1 MRQPQSWL
9 LALLSVLALM
19 STAATAS
26 AEEKIFGGHV
36 EVGATGINTKDN
48 AARVNEYVRGRSEDG
63 LSFAPKLF
71 VEGDL
76 GEHSAFELEAD
87 ANGPRDQQ
95 FNMELDAGRIFR
107 LGFDYQVLEHWKDHE
122 TLDQMGAT
130 GRDDV
135 LGAQPSVTTDKIMAD
150 LDAAGHNIY
159 PLPPGVSGV
168 TGVGGGTLPVGY
180 DPLQAYT
187 EELSNDYLVTRRE
200 LKSEAALV
208 IPALPNVIFHA
219 GMRIEK
225 RQGMEQAIG
234 MTKCDSCHVSA
245 VDKKIDEVTEDYT
258 FGATGKFGLLTVDY
272 EYLTRT
278 FSESGSTPSR
288 YYEDAQNAT
297 AYNMLYEYGDYPF
310 GRTPDSEKDSHAL
323 KARIDLPKD
332 TSLTASYIKSD
343 IESSKDQ
350 TQGEYLLLDGSTLK
364 SEYESVGTKL
374 AGKIGKNL
382 RLSLRGS
389 MYDIDVNGNEIYYP
403 ARDAANAAAA
413 WPETNTDAWHSAE
426 ARKVKEVGTDL
437 VYRLAR
443 GTTLRLGYEFE
454 EVDRDEEEL
463 LETDTQTLKASV
475 KTRLNKT
482 LSGNLSYQ
490 FQKIDEPLPGAE
502 VGIAQGDGIQ
512 DPLGSGLWYYNT
524 ADFRNPAF
532 FTPTPPPNANPN
544 PAIHF
549 TSTPTWYWT
558 DVYPNRQLESTSLP
572 DEVHE
577 AKLSTTWAI
586 SANKA
591 ATFFAR
597 VRQAEN
603 DEVEFEQTTYV
614 PGVSLWYAPNGK
626 MNLTMAYTFNKQ
638 ETENQM
644 CVGWYHG

>member
-1 MRQPQSWL
+1 MRQPQYWL
-9 LALLSVLALM
+9 LTLMSVLALM

-26 AEEKIFGGHV
+26 AEEKVFGGQV

-71 VEGDL
+71 VEGDM

-87 ANGPRDQQ
+87 VNGPRDQK
-95 FNMELDAGRIFR
+95 FNLELDAARIFR
-107 LGFDYQVLEHWKDHE
+107 LGLDYQVLEHWKDHE

-130 GRDDV
+130 ARDDI
-135 LGAQPSVTTDKIMAD
+135 GGSQPSVTTDKIFAN
-150 LDAAGHNIY
+150 LPAGA
-159 PLPPGVSGV
+159 S
-168 TGVGGGTLPVGY
+168 VGGGTLNY

-200 LKSEAALV
+200 LKSEAELV
-208 IPALPNVIFHA
+208 IPSLPNVVFHT

-225 RQGMEQAIG
+225 RQGLEQAIG
-234 MTKCDSCHVSA
+234 VTKCDSCHVSA
-245 VDKKIDEVTEDYT
+245 VGKKIDEVTEDYT
-258 FGATGKFGLLTVDY
+258 FGASGKFGLLTVDY
-272 EYLTRT
+272 EYLTRS
-278 FSESGSTPSR
+278 FSESGSTPIR
-288 YYEDAQNAT
+288 YYEDATNPT
-297 AYNMLYEYGDYPF
+297 AYNMLYENGDYPF

-332 TSLTASYIKSD
+332 TSLTASYVKSD
-343 IESSKDQ
+343 IESSKSP

-364 SEYESVGTKL
+364 SEYESFGTKL

-382 RLSLRGS
+382 RLSLRGGI
-389 MYDIDVNGNEIYYP
+389 YDIDVNGNEIYYP

-413 WPETNTDAWHSAE
+413 WPNTNTDEWNSAE
-426 ARKVKEVGTDL
+426 ARKVKEVGADL

-454 EVDRDEEEL
+454 EEDRDEEEL

-475 KTRLNKT
+475 KTRLNKA
-482 LSGNLSYQ
+482 LSGNFSYQ
-490 FQKIDEPLPGAE
+490 FQKIDDPLPGAH
-502 VGIAQGDGIQ
+502 VGIAQGDPLAIQ

-524 ADFRNPAF
+524 AAMNTPGDQLPAA
-532 FTPTPPPNANPN
+532 TPDN
-544 PAIHF
+544 
-549 TSTPTWYWT
+549 TWYWT

-591 ATFFAR
+591 ATLFAR

-603 DEVEFEQTTYV
+603 DAVEFEQTTYV

>member
-1 MRQPQSWL
+1 MRQPQYWL
-9 LALLSVLALM
+9 LTLLSVLALM

-71 VEGDL
+71 VEGNP
-76 GEHSAFELEAD
+76 GEHSAFALEAD
-87 ANGPRDQQ
+87 VHGPRDQK
-95 FNMELDAGRIFR
+95 FNLELDAARIFR
-107 LGFDYQVLEHWKDHE
+107 LGFDYQVMEHWKDHE

-130 GRDDV
+130 GRDDT
-135 LGAQPSVTTDKIMAD
+135 LGSQPSVTTDKIMAD
-150 LDAAGHNIY
+150 LISAG
-159 PLPPGVSGV
+159 LPAS
-168 TGVGGGTLPVGY
+168 VGGGTLNY

-200 LKSEAALV
+200 IKSEAELV
-208 IPALPNVIFHA
+208 IPALPNVVFHT

-234 MTKCDSCHVSA
+234 VTKCDSCHVSA
-245 VDKKIDEVTEDYT
+245 VGKKIDEVTEDYT

-278 FSESGSTPSR
+278 FSESGSTPFR
-288 YYEDAQNAT
+288 YYEDAQNGT
-297 AYNMLYEYGDYPF
+297 AYNMLYENGDYPF

-332 TSLTASYIKSD
+332 TSLSASYVKSD
-343 IESSKDQ
+343 IESSKSQ
-350 TQGEYLLLDGSTLK
+350 TQGEYLLLDGNALK

-374 AGKIGKNL
+374 ATKIGKNL

-389 MYDIDVNGNEIYYP
+389 MYDIDVNGNAVYYP
-403 ARDAANAAAA
+403 QRDAAVNASGATA
-413 WPETNTDAWHSAE
+413 WGDGDTDAWHSAE
-426 ARKVKEVGTDL
+426 ARKVKEVGADL

-454 EVDRDEEEL
+454 EEDRDLEEL
-463 LETDTQTLKASV
+463 LETDTHTLKASV
-475 KTRLNKT
+475 KTRLNKA
-482 LSGNLSYQ
+482 LSGNFSYQ
-490 FQKIDEPLPGAE
+490 FQKIDDPLPGAH

-524 ADFRNPAF
+524 ADF
-532 FTPTPPPNANPN
+532 TPN
-544 PAIHF
+544 P
-549 TSTPTWYWT
+549 TTPTWYWT
-558 DVYPNRQLESTSLP
+558 DVYPNRQLESTNLP

-603 DEVEFEQTTYV
+603 DAVEFEQTTYV

-638 ETENQM
+638 ETENRM

>member
-1 MRQPQSWL
+1 MRQPQYWL
-9 LALLSVLALM
+9 LTLLSVLALM

-26 AEEKIFGGHV
+26 AEEKVLGGQV
-36 EVGATGINTKDN
+36 EVGFSGMNTKDN

-63 LSFAPKLF
+63 LSFAPKLAL
-71 VEGDL
+71 EGNP
-76 GEHSAFELEAD
+76 GEHSAFALEAD
-87 ANGPRDQQ
+87 VNGPRDQK
-95 FNMELDAGRIFR
+95 FNLELDAARIFR

-135 LGAQPSVTTDKIMAD
+135 GGSQPSVTTDKIMAD
-150 LDAAGHNIY
+150 LIAAG
-159 PLPPGVSGV
+159 LPAS
-168 TGVGGGTLPVGY
+168 VGGGTLNY

-200 LKSEAALV
+200 LKSEAELV
-208 IPALPNVIFHA
+208 IPTLPNVVFHT

-225 RQGMEQAIG
+225 RQGLEQAIG
-234 MTKCDSCHVSA
+234 VTKCDSCHVSA
-245 VDKKIDEVTEDYT
+245 VGKKIDEVTEDYT

-278 FSESGSTPSR
+278 FSESGSTPFR
-288 YYEDAQNAT
+288 YYEDAQNGT
-297 AYNMLYEYGDYPF
+297 AYNMLYENGDYPF

-332 TSLTASYIKSD
+332 TSLSASYVKSD
-343 IESSKDQ
+343 IESSKSQ
-350 TQGEYLLLDGSTLK
+350 TQGEYLLLDGNALK

-374 AGKIGKNL
+374 ATKIGKNL

-389 MYDIDVNGNEIYYP
+389 MYDIDVNGNAIYYP
-403 ARDAANAAAA
+403 QRDAAVNASGATA
-413 WPETNTDAWHSAE
+413 WGDGDTAAWHSAE
-426 ARKVKEVGTDL
+426 ARKVKEVGADL

-454 EVDRDEEEL
+454 EEDRDLEEL
-463 LETDTQTLKASV
+463 LETDTHTLKASV
-475 KTRLNKT
+475 KTRLNKA
-482 LSGNLSYQ
+482 LSGNFSYQ
-490 FQKIDEPLPGAE
+490 FQKIDDPLPGAH

-524 ADFRNPAF
+524 ADF
-532 FTPTPPPNANPN
+532 TPSPT
-544 PAIHF
+544 
-549 TSTPTWYWT
+549 TPTWYWT
-558 DVYPNRQLESTSLP
+558 DVYPNRQLESTNLP

-577 AKLSTTWAI
+577 AKLSTTWAV

-603 DEVEFEQTTYV
+603 DAVEFEQTTYV

>member
-1 MRQPQSWL
+1 MRQPQFWL

-19 STAATAS
+19 TTAS
-26 AEEKIFGGHV
+26 MAFAEGNALGGHV

-63 LSFAPKLF
+63 ISFAPKLSL
-71 VEGDL
+71 EGEM

-87 ANGPRDQQ
+87 ANGPRDQK
-95 FNMELDAGRIFR
+95 FNLELDAARIFR
-107 LGFDYQVLEHWKDHE
+107 LGFDYQVMEHWKDHE

-130 GRDDV
+130 GRDDT
-135 LGAQPSVTTDKIMAD
+135 GGSQPSVTTDKIFAN
-150 LDAAGHNIY
+150 LPAGA
-159 PLPPGVSGV
+159 S
-168 TGVGGGTLPVGY
+168 VGGGTLNY

-200 LKSEAALV
+200 LKSEADLV
-208 IPALPNVIFHA
+208 VPSLPNVVFHT

-225 RQGMEQAIG
+225 RQGLEQAIG
-234 MTKCDSCHVSA
+234 VTKCDNCHVSA
-245 VDKKIDEVTEDYT
+245 VGKKIDEVTEDYV

-288 YYEDAQNAT
+288 YYEDATNPT
-297 AYNMLYEYGDYPF
+297 AYNMLYENGDFAF

-332 TSLTASYIKSD
+332 ASLTASYVKSD
-343 IESSKDQ
+343 IESSKSQ

-364 SEYESVGTKL
+364 SEYESFGTKL

-382 RLSLRGS
+382 RLSLRGGI
-389 MYDIDVNGNEIYYP
+389 YDIDVNGNEIYYP

-463 LETDTQTLKASV
+463 LETDTHTLKASV
-475 KTRLNKT
+475 KTRLNKA

-490 FQKIDEPLPGAE
+490 FQKIDDPLPGAH
-502 VGIAQGDGIQ
+502 VGIAQGDPLAIQ

-524 ADFRNPAF
+524 AAMNTPGDQLPA
-532 FTPTPPPNANPN
+532 ANPDN
-544 PAIHF
+544 
-549 TSTPTWYWT
+549 TWYWT
-558 DVYPNRQLESTSLP
+558 DVYPNRQLESTNLP

-591 ATFFAR
+591 ATLFAR

>member
-19 STAATAS
+19 TTAS
-26 AEEKIFGGHV
+26 MAFAEGNALGGHV

-63 LSFAPKLF
+63 ISFAPKLSL
-71 VEGDL
+71 EGEM

-87 ANGPRDQQ
+87 ANGPRDQK
-95 FNMELDAGRIFR
+95 FNLELDAARIFR
-107 LGFDYQVLEHWKDHE
+107 LGFDYQVMEHWKDHE

-130 GRDDV
+130 GRDDT
-135 LGAQPSVTTDKIMAD
+135 GGSQPSVTTDKIFAN
-150 LDAAGHNIY
+150 LPAGA
-159 PLPPGVSGV
+159 S
-168 TGVGGGTLPVGY
+168 VGGGTLNY

-200 LKSEAALV
+200 LKSEADLV
-208 IPALPNVIFHA
+208 VPSLPNVVFHT

-225 RQGMEQAIG
+225 RQGLEQAIG
-234 MTKCDSCHVSA
+234 VTKCDNCHVSA
-245 VDKKIDEVTEDYT
+245 VGKKIDEVTEDYV

-288 YYEDAQNAT
+288 YYEDATNPT
-297 AYNMLYEYGDYPF
+297 AYNMLYENGDFAF

-332 TSLTASYIKSD
+332 ASLTASYVKSD
-343 IESSKDQ
+343 IESSKSQ

-364 SEYESVGTKL
+364 SEYESFGTKL

-382 RLSLRGS
+382 RLSLRGGI
-389 MYDIDVNGNEIYYP
+389 YDIDVNGNEIYYP

-463 LETDTQTLKASV
+463 LETDTHTLKASV
-475 KTRLNKT
+475 KTRLNKA

-490 FQKIDEPLPGAE
+490 FQKIDDPLPGAH
-502 VGIAQGDGIQ
+502 VGIAQGDPLAIQ

-524 ADFRNPAF
+524 AAMNTPGDQLPA
-532 FTPTPPPNANPN
+532 ANPDN
-544 PAIHF
+544 
-549 TSTPTWYWT
+549 TWYWT
-558 DVYPNRQLESTSLP
+558 DVYPNRQLESTNLP

-591 ATFFAR
+591 ATLFAR

>member
-19 STAATAS
+19 TTAS
-26 AEEKIFGGHV
+26 MAFAEGNALGGHV

-63 LSFAPKLF
+63 ISFAPKLSL
-71 VEGDL
+71 EGEM

-87 ANGPRDQQ
+87 ANGPRDQK
-95 FNMELDAGRIFR
+95 FNLELDAARIFR
-107 LGFDYQVLEHWKDHE
+107 LGFDYQVMEHWKDHE

-130 GRDDV
+130 GRDDI
-135 LGAQPSVTTDKIMAD
+135 GGSQPSVTTDKIFAN
-150 LDAAGHNIY
+150 LPAGA
-159 PLPPGVSGV
+159 S
-168 TGVGGGTLPVGY
+168 VGGGTLNY

-200 LKSEAALV
+200 LKSEAELV
-208 IPALPNVIFHA
+208 IPTLPNVVFHT

-225 RQGMEQAIG
+225 RQGLEQAIG
-234 MTKCDSCHVSA
+234 VTKCDNCHVSA
-245 VDKKIDEVTEDYT
+245 VGKKIDEVTEDYV

-288 YYEDAQNAT
+288 YYEDATNPT
-297 AYNMLYEYGDYPF
+297 AYNMLYENGDFAF

-332 TSLTASYIKSD
+332 ASLTASYVKSD
-343 IESSKDQ
+343 IESSKSQ

-364 SEYESVGTKL
+364 SEYESFGTKL

-382 RLSLRGS
+382 RLSLRGGI
-389 MYDIDVNGNEIYYP
+389 YDIDVNGNEIYYP

-463 LETDTQTLKASV
+463 LETDTHTLKASV
-475 KTRLNKT
+475 KTRLNKA

-490 FQKIDEPLPGAE
+490 FQKIDDPLPGAH
-502 VGIAQGDGIQ
+502 VGIAQGDPLAIQ

-524 ADFRNPAF
+524 AAMNTPGDQLPA
-532 FTPTPPPNANPN
+532 ANPDN
-544 PAIHF
+544 
-549 TSTPTWYWT
+549 TWYWT
-558 DVYPNRQLESTSLP
+558 DVYPNRQLESTNLP

-591 ATFFAR
+591 ATLFAR

>member
-1 MRQPQSWL
+1 MRQPCHWL

-19 STAATAS
+19 TTTTLAF
-26 AEEKIFGGHV
+26 AEENQEKLFGGHV
-36 EVGATGINTKDN
+36 EVGATGIDTKDN
-48 AARVNEYVRGRSEDG
+48 AARVNEYVRGRSDDG

-87 ANGPRDQQ
+87 VNGPRDQQ
-95 FNMELDAGRIFR
+95 FNMELDAARIFR

-130 GRDDV
+130 GRDDI
-135 LGAQPSVTTDKIMAD
+135 GGSQPSVTTDKIFAN
-150 LDAAGHNIY
+150 LPAGA
-159 PLPPGVSGV
+159 S
-168 TGVGGGTLPVGY
+168 VGGGTLPVGY
-180 DPLQAYT
+180 DPLQEYT
-187 EELSNDYLVTRRE
+187 EEMSNDYLVTRRE

-245 VDKKIDEVTEDYT
+245 VDKKIDEVTEDYA

-288 YYEDAQNAT
+288 YFEDATNPSA
-297 AYNMLYEYGDYPF
+297 AYLLLYENDNYAF
-310 GRTPDSEKDSHAL
+310 GRTPDSEKDSHAI

-332 TSLTASYIKSD
+332 TSLSASYVKSD
-343 IESSKDQ
+343 IESSKSQ
-350 TQGEYLLLDGSTLK
+350 TQGEYLLLDGSTLE
-364 SEYESVGTKL
+364 SEFESVGTKL
-374 AGKIGKNL
+374 ATKFGKNL
-382 RLSLRGS
+382 RLSLRGN
-389 MYDIDVNGNEIYYP
+389 MYDIDVDGNEIYYP
-403 ARDAANAAAA
+403 ARDAANSAAAAAA
-413 WPETNTDAWHSAE
+413 WPGTDTNAWNSAE
-426 ARKVKEVGTDL
+426 AREVKEVGADL
-437 VYRLAR
+437 VYRVAR

-463 LETDTQTLKASV
+463 LDTDTQTLKASI
-475 KTRLNKT
+475 KTRLSKT

-490 FQKIDEPLPGAE
+490 YQNIDDPLPGAE
-502 VGIAQGDGIQ
+502 VGIAQGAGTQ

-524 ADFRNPAF
+524 ADFTANPA
-532 FTPTPPPNANPN
+532 
-544 PAIHF
+544 
-549 TSTPTWYWT
+549 TPTWYWSE
-558 DVYPNRQLESTSLP
+558 VYPNRQLESTNLP

-586 SANKA
+586 STNKA
-591 ATFFAR
+591 ATLFAR

-603 DEVEFEQTTYV
+603 DDVEFEQTTYV

-626 MNLTMAYTFNKQ
+626 MNLTMAYTFNRQ
-638 ETENQM
+638 ETENRM

>member
-1 MRQPQSWL
+1 MRQPQYWL
-9 LALLSVLALM
+9 LTLLSVLALM

-26 AEEKIFGGHV
+26 AEEKVLGGQV
-36 EVGATGINTKDN
+36 EVGFSGMNTKDN

-63 LSFAPKLF
+63 LSFAPKLAL
-71 VEGDL
+71 EGNP
-76 GEHSAFELEAD
+76 GEHSAFALEAD
-87 ANGPRDQQ
+87 VNGPRDQK
-95 FNMELDAGRIFR
+95 FNLELDAARIFR

-135 LGAQPSVTTDKIMAD
+135 GGSQPSVTTDKIMAD
-150 LDAAGHNIY
+150 LIAAG
-159 PLPPGVSGV
+159 LPAS
-168 TGVGGGTLPVGY
+168 VGGGTLNY

-200 LKSEAALV
+200 LKSEAELV
-208 IPALPNVIFHA
+208 IPALPNVVFHT

-225 RQGMEQAIG
+225 RQGLEQAIG
-234 MTKCDSCHVSA
+234 VTKCDSCHVSA
-245 VDKKIDEVTEDYT
+245 VGKKIDEVTEDYT

-278 FSESGSTPSR
+278 FSESGSTPFR
-288 YYEDAQNAT
+288 YYEDAQNGT
-297 AYNMLYEYGDYPF
+297 AYNMLYENGDYPF

-332 TSLTASYIKSD
+332 TSLSASYVKSD
-343 IESSKDQ
+343 IESSKSQ
-350 TQGEYLLLDGSTLK
+350 TQGEYLLLDGNALK

-374 AGKIGKNL
+374 ATKIGKNL

-389 MYDIDVNGNEIYYP
+389 MYDIDVNGNAIYYP
-403 ARDAANAAAA
+403 QRDAAVNASGATA
-413 WPETNTDAWHSAE
+413 WGDGDTAAWHSAE
-426 ARKVKEVGTDL
+426 ARKVKEVGADL

-454 EVDRDEEEL
+454 EEDRDLEEL
-463 LETDTQTLKASV
+463 LETDTHTLKASV
-475 KTRLNKT
+475 KTRLNKA
-482 LSGNLSYQ
+482 LSGNFSYQ
-490 FQKIDEPLPGAE
+490 FQKIDDPLPGAH

-524 ADFRNPAF
+524 ADF
-532 FTPTPPPNANPN
+532 TPSPT
-544 PAIHF
+544 
-549 TSTPTWYWT
+549 TPTWYWT
-558 DVYPNRQLESTSLP
+558 DVYPNRQLESTNLP

-577 AKLSTTWAI
+577 AKLSTTWAV

-603 DEVEFEQTTYV
+603 DAVEFEQTTYV

>member
-19 STAATAS
+19 STAATVS
-26 AEEKIFGGHV
+26 AEEKVFGGHV

-107 LGFDYQVLEHWKDHE
+107 LGLDYQVLEHWKDHE

-130 GRDDV
+130 GRDDT
-135 LGAQPSVTTDKIMAD
+135 GGSQPSVTTDKIFSN
-150 LDAAGHNIY
+150 LPAGA
-159 PLPPGVSGV
+159 S
-168 TGVGGGTLPVGY
+168 VGGGTLPVGY

-278 FSESGSTPSR
+278 FSESGSTPFR
-288 YYEDAQNAT
+288 YYEDAQNGT
-297 AYNMLYEYGDYPF
+297 AYNMLYENGDYPF

-332 TSLTASYIKSD
+332 TSLTASYVKSD
-343 IESSKDQ
+343 IESSKSQ

-364 SEYESVGTKL
+364 SEYESFGGKL
-374 AGKIGKNL
+374 ATKFGKNL

-389 MYDIDVNGNEIYYP
+389 MYDIDVNGNEMYYP

-426 ARKVKEVGTDL
+426 ARKVKEVGADL

-454 EVDRDEEEL
+454 EVDRDVEEL
-463 LETDTQTLKASV
+463 LETDTHTLKASV
-475 KTRLNKT
+475 KTRLNKA

-490 FQKIDEPLPGAE
+490 FQKIDDPLPGAH
-502 VGIAQGDGIQ
+502 VGIAQGDPLAIQ

-524 ADFRNPAF
+524 ALMNTPNDQLPAA
-532 FTPTPPPNANPN
+532 TPDN
-544 PAIHF
+544 
-549 TSTPTWYWT
+549 TWYWT
-558 DVYPNRQLESTSLP
+558 DVYPNRQLTSTILP

-603 DEVEFEQTTYV
+603 DAVEFEQTTYV

>member
-19 STAATAS
+19 TTAS
-26 AEEKIFGGHV
+26 MAFAEGNALGGHV

-63 LSFAPKLF
+63 ISFAPKLSL
-71 VEGDL
+71 EGEM

-87 ANGPRDQQ
+87 ANGPRDQK
-95 FNMELDAGRIFR
+95 FNLELDAARIFR
-107 LGFDYQVLEHWKDHE
+107 LGFDYQVMEHWKDHE

-130 GRDDV
+130 GRDDI
-135 LGAQPSVTTDKIMAD
+135 GGSQPSVTTDKIFAN
-150 LDAAGHNIY
+150 LPAGA
-159 PLPPGVSGV
+159 S
-168 TGVGGGTLPVGY
+168 VGGGTLNY

-200 LKSEAALV
+200 LKSEADLV
-208 IPALPNVIFHA
+208 VPSLPNVVFHT

-225 RQGMEQAIG
+225 RQGLEQAIG
-234 MTKCDSCHVSA
+234 VTKCDNCHVSA
-245 VDKKIDEVTEDYT
+245 VGKKIDEVTEDYV

-288 YYEDAQNAT
+288 YYEDATNPT
-297 AYNMLYEYGDYPF
+297 AYNMLYENGDFAF

-332 TSLTASYIKSD
+332 ASLTASYVKSD
-343 IESSKDQ
+343 IESSKSQ

-364 SEYESVGTKL
+364 SEYESFGTKL

-382 RLSLRGS
+382 RLSLRGGI
-389 MYDIDVNGNEIYYP
+389 YDIDVNGNEIYYP

-463 LETDTQTLKASV
+463 LKTDTHTLKASV
-475 KTRLNKT
+475 KTRLNKA

-490 FQKIDEPLPGAE
+490 FQKIDDPLPGAH
-502 VGIAQGDGIQ
+502 VGIAQGDPLAIQ

-524 ADFRNPAF
+524 AAMNTPGDQLPA
-532 FTPTPPPNANPN
+532 ANPDN
-544 PAIHF
+544 
-549 TSTPTWYWT
+549 TWYWT
-558 DVYPNRQLESTSLP
+558 DVYPNRQLESTNLP

-591 ATFFAR
+591 ATLFAR